1 MKHNK
6 LRYFFIMALG
16 VIMNEGL
23 YGIARAIHAPFWL
36 DTSGTAAAAL
46 FLEPTAGLIVGLIN
60 NFYMA
65 ISTGDASNLFYYAA
79 SAAVAVIV
87 GVGMR
92 DPSGRICWKN
102 LLPVMVIIVV
112 VETLI
117 VTPLSLWMDNGML
130 TTVWEKIIYSKLC
143 SDWGWSKLWG
153 VFGATLLIKIPDT
166 LASAAILV
174 GMNALLPQA
183 LKNPEDRKPPKQPSS
198 PDAIQ

>member
-79 SAAVAVIV
+79 
-87 GVGMR
+87 
-92 DPSGRICWKN
+92 
-102 LLPVMVIIVV
+102 
-112 VETLI
+112 
-117 VTPLSLWMDNGML
+117 PLSLLLSAWACGIPPA
-130 TTVWEKIIYSKLC
+130 ESAGKIC
-143 SDWGWSKLWG
+143 C
-153 VFGATLLIKIPDT
+153 
-166 LASAAILV
+166 
-174 GMNALLPQA
+174 
-183 LKNPEDRKPPKQPSS
+183 R
-198 PDAIQ
+198 